1 MTVPAP
7 LPVDDGEGADMPV
20 MSQDQL
26 DAISQMNGINQM
38 VDDLV
43 RGGMSYDE
51 AYARAQQ
58 EAGITPQAVIDDT
71 AGQAP
76 STTQETEVRRATP
89 VLQNEG
95 SFFDLGYINDF
106 RQAYQQ
112 ALQQTG
118 DPAKAVEMV
127 KPIAQSWSPAQRH
140 VYERTEGYA
149 EVDPKY
155 AAGLV
160 QDWHAQQDRVA
171 TQEQTPQARALKTV
185 EADKAQKTMEMSN
198 DILSIMDRLRG
209 FKKGEKDSE
218 KKTPKYFGRVG
229 PFDSGMIASVFGSGK
244 GDRVGWYVDHDTLES
259 TLALAEAQA
268 NRGQGNF
275 TETER
280 AMLRSAATGGLN
292 YRRDDESY
300 AQIFE
305 SMYDMFKNKAEEQ
318 KAIASPAQNAP
329 AAAAQPATPAQPAP
343 AAAAPGFQPGKI
355 YRDGQGRPARFR
367 GYDAQGKPTF
377 DKI

>member
-1 MTVPAP
+1 MPVLEP
-7 LPVDDGEGADMPV
+7 LPEQYEENLPDVVTDPSMQGPMDFEADLG
-20 MSQDQL
+20 S
-26 DAISQMNGINQM
+26 MNGVSGSDDVPTEIIEDVQSQEPQM
-38 VDDLV
+38 QP
-43 RGGMSYDE
+43 S
-51 AYARAQQ
+51 
-58 EAGITPQAVIDDT
+58 
-71 AGQAP
+71 AP
-76 STTQETEVRRATP
+76 A
-89 VLQNEG
+89 LQNEG
-95 SFFDLGYINDF
+95 SYFDLGYINDF
-106 RQAYQQ
+106 RAAYQQ
-112 ALQQTG
+112 ALDQTG

-127 KPIAQSWSPAQRH
+127 RPMAQSWTAAQRH

-160 QDWHAQQDRVA
+160 QDWYKQQESVQAQKQS
-171 TQEQTPQARALKTV
+171 PQAKALDIAQA
-185 EADKAQKTMEMSN
+185 EKAQKTVEMSN

-318 KAIASPAQNAP
+318 KAIASPAQSAP

-343 AAAAPGFQPGKI
+343 AAAAPGLQLNKK
-355 YRDGQGRPARFR
+355 YKDARGVERIFK
-367 GYDAQGKPTF
+367 GYDSQGNPVF
-377 DKI
+377 SPVQ